1 MTSFLSNPIG
11 LGITPGSFPTSGLG
25 GFGGFS
31 SGPSIFDE
39 AGSLFSGG
47 GGGAAAGASMF
58 DPVSL
63 GLFAVSTGVQAFSGM
78 SQANSA
84 NRLAMQ
90 QMAAA
95 DRNAQLNREAMK
107 DAARIQQQENE
118 RNRQAMYGW
127 GADLDFARQKEAT
140 MLDTG
145 LFGERRLNLANKE
158 KIFNQALANSPD
170 AKEKARFD
178 NELAI
183 QRAIAERTAVM
194 EGMFGPIRRA

>member
-1 MTSFLSNPIG
+1 MNYL
-11 LGITPGSFPTSGLG
+11 TPGSFPTFD
-25 GFGGFS
+25 FGGFS
-31 SGPSIFDE
+31 SGPSTFDA

-47 GGGAAAGASMF
+47 GGGAAAAGASMF

-63 GLFAVSTGVQAFSGM
+63 GLFAVNTGIQAFSGM
-78 SQANSA
+78 RQANTA
-84 NRLAMQ
+84 NKLAMQ

-107 DAARIQQQENE
+107 EAARIQQQENE

-183 QRAIAERTAVM
+183 QRSIAERTAVM

>member
-1 MTSFLSNPIG
+1 MNYY
-11 LGITPGSFPTSGLG
+11 TPGSFPTF

-31 SGPSIFDE
+31 SGPSTFDA
-39 AGSLFSGG
+39 AGSLFSGGG

-84 NRLAMQ
+84 NKLAMQ

-95 DRNAQLNREAMK
+95 DMNAQLNREAMK

>member
-1 MTSFLSNPIG
+1 MNYL
-11 LGITPGSFPTSGLG
+11 TPGSFPTFD
-25 GFGGFS
+25 FGGFS
-31 SGPSIFDE
+31 SGPSTFDA

-47 GGGAAAGASMF
+47 GGGAAAAGASMF

-63 GLFAVSTGVQAFSGM
+63 GLFAVNTGIQAFSGM

-183 QRAIAERTAVM
+183 QRSIAERTAVM

>member
-1 MTSFLSNPIG
+1 MNYL
-11 LGITPGSFPTSGLG
+11 TPGSFPTFD
-25 GFGGFS
+25 FGGFS
-31 SGPSIFDE
+31 SGPSTFDA

-47 GGGAAAGASMF
+47 GGGAAAAGASMF

-63 GLFAVSTGVQAFSGM
+63 GLFAVNTGIQAFSGM
-78 SQANSA
+78 RQANTA
-84 NRLAMQ
+84 NKLAMQ

>member
-1 MTSFLSNPIG
+1 
-11 LGITPGSFPTSGLG
+11 
-25 GFGGFS
+25 
-31 SGPSIFDE
+31 
-39 AGSLFSGG
+39 
-47 GGGAAAGASMF
+47 MF
-58 DPVSL
+58 DPVTL
-63 GLFAVSTGVQAFSGM
+63 GLFAVSTGIQAFSGM
-78 SQANSA
+78 SQGNSA

-95 DRNAQLNREAMK
+95 DRNAALNRDMAKE
-107 DAARIQQQENE
+107 AARIQQQENE

-145 LFGERRLNLANKE
+145 LFGERRLNLKNKE
-158 KIFNQALANSPD
+158 KVFNQALMNSPD

>member
-1 MTSFLSNPIG
+1 MNYY
-11 LGITPGSFPTSGLG
+11 TPGSFPTF

-31 SGPSIFDE
+31 SGPSTFDA
-39 AGSLFSGG
+39 AGSLFSGGG

-84 NRLAMQ
+84 NKLAMQ

-95 DRNAQLNREAMK
+95 DRNAALNRDAMK
-107 DAARIQQQENE
+107 EAARIQQQENE

-127 GADLDFARQKEAT
+127 
-140 MLDTG
+140 
-145 LFGERRLNLANKE
+145 
-158 KIFNQALANSPD
+158 
-170 AKEKARFD
+170 
-178 NELAI
+178 
-183 QRAIAERTAVM
+183 
-194 EGMFGPIRRA
+194 

>member
-1 MTSFLSNPIG
+1 MNYL
-11 LGITPGSFPTSGLG
+11 TPGSFPTFD
-25 GFGGFS
+25 FGGFS
-31 SGPSIFDE
+31 SGPSTFDA

-47 GGGAAAGASMF
+47 GGGAAAAGASMF
-58 DPVSL
+58 NPL
-63 GLFAVSTGVQAFSGM
+63 TAGLFALNTGIQAFSGM
-78 SQANSA
+78 RQANTA
-84 NRLAMQ
+84 NKLAMQ

-107 DAARIQQQENE
+107 EAARIQQQENE

-145 LFGERRLNLANKE
+145 LFGERSLNLANKE

>member
-1 MTSFLSNPIG
+1 
-11 LGITPGSFPTSGLG
+11 
-25 GFGGFS
+25 
-31 SGPSIFDE
+31 
-39 AGSLFSGG
+39 
-47 GGGAAAGASMF
+47 MF

-63 GLFAVSTGVQAFSGM
+63 GLFGVSTAIQAFSGM

-95 DRNAQLNREAMK
+95 DMNAKLNREAMK

-183 QRAIAERTAVM
+183 QRSIADRTAVM

>member
-1 MTSFLSNPIG
+1 MNYY
-11 LGITPGSFPTSGLG
+11 TPGSFPTF

-31 SGPSIFDE
+31 SGPSTFDA
-39 AGSLFSGG
+39 AGSLFSGGG

-84 NRLAMQ
+84 NKLAMQ

-95 DRNAQLNREAMK
+95 DRNAALNRDAMK
-107 DAARIQQQENE
+107 EAARIQQQENE

>member
-1 MTSFLSNPIG
+1 
-11 LGITPGSFPTSGLG
+11 
-25 GFGGFS
+25 
-31 SGPSIFDE
+31 
-39 AGSLFSGG
+39 
-47 GGGAAAGASMF
+47 MF
-58 DPVSL
+58 DPVTL
-63 GLFAVSTGVQAFSGM
+63 GLFAVSTGIQAFSGM
-78 SQANSA
+78 SQGNSA

-95 DRNAQLNREAMK
+95 DRNAALNRDMAKE
-107 DAARIQQQENE
+107 AARIQQQENE
-118 RNRQAMYGW
+118 RNRQAMFGW
-127 GADLDFARQKEAT
+127 GADLDFARQKEAA

-158 KIFNQALANSPD
+158 KVFNQALMNSPD

-178 NELAI
+178 NELAH

>member
-1 MTSFLSNPIG
+1 MNYL
-11 LGITPGSFPTSGLG
+11 TPGSFPTF

-31 SGPSIFDE
+31 SGPSTFDA

-47 GGGAAAGASMF
+47 GGGAAAAGASMF
-58 DPVSL
+58 DPLTL
-63 GLFAVSTGVQAFSGM
+63 GLFAVNTGIQAFSGM
-78 SQANSA
+78 RQANSA
-84 NRLAMQ
+84 NKIAMQ